1 MGKIH
6 KQTDSVGHS
15 RSNCFMIYMYI
26 KNIILLGRNVSHP
39 LLRNK
44 IKLELVDILI
54 FLVSRGR
61 SAGGG
66 SRDS

>member
-15 RSNCFMIYMYI
+15 RSNCFI
-26 KNIILLGRNVSHP
+26 KNIILLGSRNVPHP

>member
-15 RSNCFMIYMYI
+15 RSNCFV
-26 KNIILLGRNVSHP
+26 KNIVLLGRNVSHP
-39 LLRNK
+39 HLRNK
-44 IKLELVDILI
+44 IKLEMVDILI

-66 SRDS
+66 F

>member
-15 RSNCFMIYMYI
+15 RSNRFI
-26 KNIILLGRNVSHP
+26 KNNVIVLLGRNVSHP
-39 LLRNK
+39 HLPNK
-44 IKLELVDILI
+44 IKFELVDILI

-61 SAGGG
+61 SAGEG